1 MAGSQKNLFKGR
13 YVGVDK
19 KSGISCPDFFKIAK
33 AFNMKYFS
41 ITNWKDFYKVIPL
54 IKKTKS
60 PIICDVF
67 MDPEQTFYPKVS
79 LTLAG
84 DNKIV
89 SPPLEDLSPILERKT
104 FFSEMIIPPHQK
116 SKSIK

>member
-1 MAGSQKNLFKGR
+1 
-13 YVGVDK
+13 
-19 KSGISCPDFFKIAK
+19 
-33 AFNMKYFS
+33 MKYFS
-41 ITNWKDFYKVIPL
+41 ITNWRDFYKVIPL

-89 SPPLEDLSPILERKT
+89 SPPLEDISPILERKT

>member
-1 MAGSQKNLFKGR
+1 
-13 YVGVDK
+13 
-19 KSGISCPDFFKIAK
+19 
-33 AFNMKYFS
+33 
-41 ITNWKDFYKVIPL
+41 
-54 IKKTKS
+54 
-60 PIICDVF
+60 
-67 MDPEQTFYPKVS
+67 MDPDQTFYPKVS

-104 FFSEMIIPPHQK
+104 FFSEMIIPAHQK